1 MLSIHSIFFQSV
13 FASILDSNLVMWTG
27 IFFVVVCFARLDDCR
42 RSVDEDKY
50 FEIFIDCIP
59 PMGPMQTRLCNSDD
73 GDYSTLRAVLQL
85 QQQQRRQW
93 WLWRPKKKRQ
103 IFVWTNID
111 CLRVVVRFCIVVAG
125 AVENFVINSKHKN
138 FFSAGYLAP
147 TTK

>member
-1 MLSIHSIFFQSV
+1 MLRVSPETHAERSKWMQRAQRVHMLVPHPWIQLKLFYKWFDEWDLFVLSIHSIFFQSV

-73 GDYSTLRAVLQL
+73 GDYSTLRAVLQ
-85 QQQQRRQW
+85 
-93 WLWRPKKKRQ
+93 
-103 IFVWTNID
+103 
-111 CLRVVVRFCIVVAG
+111 
-125 AVENFVINSKHKN
+125 
-138 FFSAGYLAP
+138 
-147 TTK
+147 